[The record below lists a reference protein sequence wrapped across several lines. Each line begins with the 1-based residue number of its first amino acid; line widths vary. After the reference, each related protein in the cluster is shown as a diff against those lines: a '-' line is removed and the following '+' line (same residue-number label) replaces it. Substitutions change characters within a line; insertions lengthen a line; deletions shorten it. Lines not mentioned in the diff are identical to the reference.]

1 MTSGMSRR
9 QEIGAERRERT
20 RQKLLAAGARV
31 VAELGEKKANI
42 DDFIRAAGVARG
54 TFYNHYSTRAEL
66 LDDLWVTIGSA
77 PFRQIQRAC
86 ENLVDPAERLVA
98 EARLVFA
105 TACRNEA
112 WGWLVYSMS
121 ADKDAI
127 SQELLQYPRPD
138 LEIGRKQGRF
148 RFDDLMAACDLVIGS
163 VRWGLR
169 AALEEARPIQSGD
182 ALCVMILKALSIE
195 EAEAREIVARPLPDL
210 LEPIMEL
217 G

>member
-1 MTSGMSRR
+1 MSRR

-54 TFYNHYSTRAEL
+54 TFYNHYSTRAQL
-66 LDDLWVTIGSA
+66 LDDLWATIGRA
-77 PFRQIQRAC
+77 PFLQIQEAC
-86 ENLVDPAERLVA
+86 GSLADPAERIAA
-98 EARLVFA
+98 EARMVFA
-105 TACRNEA
+105 TAVRNEA

-121 ADKDAI
+121 ADKEAF

-169 AALEEARPIQSGD
+169 AVLDEMRPLQSGD
-182 ALCVMILKALSIE
+182 ALCVMILKALSIDE
-195 EAEAREIVARPLPDL
+195 EQAREIVARPLPNL
-210 LEPIMEL
+210 VESTLEL
-217 G
+217 S